1 MDAKRVIARIAGP
14 ILGAVLAVFGVFASI
29 FADGGNFERVIT
41 ILVVALV
48 YGVVAAGCAM
58 LDRSGAKFALYVWL
72 PAPVVVIAYILNGE
86 WSVWAWGLFVLAT
99 TGGASLVGAVGG
111 TVLGRRL
118 FGDV

>member
-1 MDAKRVIARIAGP
+1 MDVKRLIARIAGP
-14 ILGAVLAVFGVFASI
+14 VLGAVLAVFGVFASI

-48 YGVVAAGCAM
+48 YGIVTAGGAL
-58 LDRSGAKFALYVWL
+58 LDRSGPTYALYVWL

-99 TGGASLVGAVGG
+99 TAGASLVGAIGG
-111 TVLGRRL
+111 TALGRRI
-118 FGDV
+118 FGDA